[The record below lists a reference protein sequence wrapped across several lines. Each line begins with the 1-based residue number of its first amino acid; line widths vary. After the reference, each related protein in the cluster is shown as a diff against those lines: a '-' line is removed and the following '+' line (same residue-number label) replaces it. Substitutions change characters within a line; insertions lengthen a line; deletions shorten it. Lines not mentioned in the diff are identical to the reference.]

1 MADRILATT
10 ATLLT
15 LAVVALMIV
24 LLLGSLVHRSG
35 SLDDLP
41 GDKIKEAVDAATER

>member
-1 MADRILATT
+1 MNADRILATT

-15 LAVVALMIV
+15 LAVVSLMIV
-24 LLLGSLVHRSG
+24 LLLGSLIHRGG

-41 GDKIKEAVDAATER
+41 ADKIREAVDG